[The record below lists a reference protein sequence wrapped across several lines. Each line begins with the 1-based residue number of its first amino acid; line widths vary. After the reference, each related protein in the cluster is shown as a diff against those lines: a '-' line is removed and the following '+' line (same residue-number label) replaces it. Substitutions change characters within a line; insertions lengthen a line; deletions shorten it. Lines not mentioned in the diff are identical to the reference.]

1 MIKGKFGRA
10 FPIVIS
16 SEVEK
21 SFFIEILRQA
31 QNDKEDAQNDKERA
45 GFFGKLRKTKRLLGM
60 TKGKFGRAFP
70 TVISSEVE
78 KSFFI
83 EILRQAQNDK
93 EDAQNDKEDAW
104 NDKERAR
111 FFGKL
116 RMTKRMLG
124 MTKSGRD
131 SSASSE

>member
-1 MIKGKFGRA
+1 MTKRMFGMIKGKFGRA

-45 GFFGKLRKTKRLLGM
+45 GFFGKLRM
-60 TKGKFGRAFP
+60 TLH

-78 KSFFI
+78 KSASEFI
-83 EILRQAQNDK
+83 CYPFQT
-93 EDAQNDKEDAW
+93 
-104 NDKERAR
+104 
-111 FFGKL
+111 F
-116 RMTKRMLG
+116 
-124 MTKSGRD
+124 S
-131 SSASSE
+131 